1 MSRYTFRI
9 ISAVTM
15 LAAITACADANAER
29 DAAAN
34 RTRSLATGTTLRL
47 ATITDVTS
55 GRDEAGKPFTARAVS
70 ASLNTAGDTVIPVGA
85 VMAGTVTVIHS
96 AASPGATGRLEVAF
110 RSIRFGGQVYPIQTR
125 VVSLATAQV
134 GRGVTIDDGAKVGAG
149 VVVGAVA
156 GRVIGGNA
164 TGTAVGAVAG
174 GAAGAVY
181 ANRTKNHDIV
191 LTPGSAIVVALTGP
205 FSRPVATN

>member
-1 MSRYTFRI
+1 MTRYPFRTI
-9 ISAVTM
+9 AAVAS
-15 LAAITACADANAER
+15 LAALTACANANAEL
-29 DAAAN
+29 DAARNA
-34 RTRSLATGTTLRL
+34 TRSLATGTTMRL

-55 GRDEAGKPFTARAVS
+55 GRDEAGKPFSARTTA
-70 ASLNTAGDTVIPVGA
+70 ASLNTAGDTVIPAGA

-110 RSIRFGGQVYPIQTR
+110 STIRFGGQVYPIQNR

-134 GRGVTIDDGAKVGAG
+134 GRGVTIDDGAKVGVG
-149 VVVGAVA
+149 VAAGAVA
-156 GRVIGGNA
+156 GRIIGGNA

-174 GAAGAVY
+174 GAAGVVY

-191 LTPGSAIVVALTGP
+191 LTPGAAIVVALTGP
-205 FSRPVATN
+205 FSRTMVAR